1 MAQSKVLKIGAVEIG
16 NNLPLTLI
24 AGPCVIEDEK
34 SALIAAEKLKKIT
47 SDLKIGFIY
56 KSSYDKANR
65 SSLDSFRG
73 LGVRRG
79 LSILQ
84 KVKQRF
90 DVPVLSDVHN
100 EMEIPAVSEVLD
112 VIQIPAFLCRQTDI
126 LVAAARTGKV
136 VNIKK
141 GQFMAPDDMNSVI
154 KKLTTS
160 GNSRIMVTER
170 GTSFGYHN
178 LVSDFRSL
186 PILAQTGFPVIFDAT
201 HSVQLPG
208 AQGDSSGGDRK
219 YVPVL
224 ARAAAAVGVAGIFME
239 VHPDPDSAPC
249 DGPNMLKLKNLPKL
263 LESLIEIDRITKTL

>member
-1 MAQSKVLKIGAVEIG
+1 MAQAKVLKVGAVEIG
-16 NNLPLTLI
+16 NNLPFTLI

-84 KVKQRF
+84 KVKQKF

-100 EMEIPAVSEVLD
+100 EIEIPAVSEVLD

-126 LVAAARTGKV
+126 LVAAARTGKI

-141 GQFMAPDDMNSVI
+141 GQFMAPEDMNSVI
-154 KKLTTS
+154 GKITKS
-160 GNSRIMVTER
+160 GNNRIMITER
-170 GTSFGYHN
+170 GTSFGYNN

-186 PILAQTGFPVIFDAT
+186 PILAKTGFPVIFDAT

-219 YVPVL
+219 FVPFL

-249 DGPNMLKLKNLPKL
+249 DGPNMLKLKNLSKL
-263 LESLIEIDRITKTL
+263 LESLIEIDKITKTL

>member
-1 MAQSKVLKIGAVEIG
+1 MTQAKVLKIGDVKIG

-34 SALIAAEKLKKIT
+34 SALVAAEKLKRIT

-84 KVKQRF
+84 KVKQKC

-126 LVAAARTGKV
+126 LVAAARTGKI

-154 KKLTTS
+154 AKITKS
-160 GNSRIMVTER
+160 GNNRIMITER

-186 PILAQTGFPVIFDAT
+186 PILAQTGYPVIFDAT

-208 AQGDSSGGDRK
+208 AKGSSSGGDRK
-219 YVPVL
+219 FVPFL
-224 ARAAAAVGVAGIFME
+224 ARAAAAVGTAGIFME
-239 VHPDPDSAPC
+239 VHPDPDNAPC
-249 DGPNMLKLKNLPKL
+249 DGPNMLKLKDVPRL
-263 LESLIEIDRITKTL
+263 LEALIEIDKITKKL

>member
-1 MAQSKVLKIGAVEIG
+1 MAQSKVLKAGAVKIG
-16 NNLPLTLI
+16 NYLPLTLI

-34 SALIAAEKLKKIT
+34 SALTAAEKLKKIT

-73 LGVRRG
+73 LGARRG

-84 KVKQRF
+84 KVKQKF

-100 EMEIPAVSEVLD
+100 EIEIPAVSEVLD

-126 LVAAARTGKV
+126 LVAAARTGKI

-154 KKLTTS
+154 EKITKS
-160 GNSRIMVTER
+160 GNNRIMITER

-186 PILAQTGFPVIFDAT
+186 PILAETGCPVIFDAT

-208 AQGDSSGGDRK
+208 AKGDSSGGDRK
-219 YVPVL
+219 FVPVL